1 MHEDIEVR
9 GVICNSYYAVILY
22 FNLLKIICPSCFDLF
37 ECFPQIL
44 MDSNYI
50 DILSL
55 QTELNLL
62 RSEIQSVEDSV
73 YLRLDTSRNR
83 LLIANTQIAAL
94 AAAIGMGAFI
104 GSLFG
109 AYMY

>member
-1 MHEDIEVR
+1 
-9 GVICNSYYAVILY
+9 
-22 FNLLKIICPSCFDLF
+22 
-37 ECFPQIL
+37 

-73 YLRLDTSRNR
+73 GFPHIIFTFIPPLLHMCGCNLLFLLYLHRCIYA
-83 LLIANTQIAAL
+83 LIRV
-94 AAAIGMGAFI
+94 AIGY
-104 GSLFG
+104 S
-109 AYMY
+109 